1 MSAEITRTHRTHDAA
16 AESTAVSGGAYEG
29 TQPADAQSVAPE
41 QSALGPAAQF
51 SVTARA
57 RPALDVRRLRHPSEP
72 SRFAL
77 AASVSI
83 LLVGLGLLLAL
94 RFGGA
99 LDLAGIG
106 AILLVALASVWW
118 AIQVYRAKLLGG
130 AARVTPQTFP
140 VLSAAA

>member
-1 MSAEITRTHRTHDAA
+1 MSAKIPRTHRTHDAA

-77 AASVSI
+77 AASAAI
-83 LLVGLGLLLAL
+83 LLVGGGLLIVLRLTRIFGLAAIGATVFTALGL
-94 RFGGA
+94 
-99 LDLAGIG
+99 
-106 AILLVALASVWW
+106 VWW
-118 AIQVYRAKLLGG
+118 AVQAHRANLPGG
-130 AARVTPQTFP
+130 AAGVTPDT
-140 VLSAAA
+140 L